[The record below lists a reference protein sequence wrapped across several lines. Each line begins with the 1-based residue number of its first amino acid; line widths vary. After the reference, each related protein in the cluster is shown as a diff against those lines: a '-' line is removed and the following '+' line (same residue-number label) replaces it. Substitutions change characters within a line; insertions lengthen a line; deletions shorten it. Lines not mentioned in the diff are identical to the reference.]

1 MTKIAGDYIADYL
14 RQTED
19 VFSVDDFH
27 LFLKQNGI
35 KLSKSDAEDILRS
48 SDFVFSLVDKKFVT
62 RAGAF
67 TGRWFSFKPT
77 KEEVEKGYFLLGH
90 RCMPFINME
99 VSPDSITVFAKS
111 GLVKSKPV
119 KFSMNVAMD
128 VFALYG
134 EGYVIPYIL
143 NDKGND
149 EISIASVQY
158 SLPTD
163 VKLTAWP
170 LSKLCRE
177 DQTFS
182 YGDRVLCRV
191 IDWDACVVEMEV
203 LPNLQKEF
211 IVSEDT
217 IEREEWYSIFEDG
230 LLSSFDR
237 HGPTTSIEEQ
247 LAFLFLENQE
257 QLCTRSCG
265 SAEEFLT
272 HTNKIDFE
280 PYGVETRIWKAG
292 EMVPY
297 IGKWNKNPEV
307 DDLIMSEIAM
317 TFTPQVVDAYLENY
331 IYETEKG
338 KNPGKLEDLV
348 EKMFPQMIRMSSAER
363 KLVLLNM
370 DKRHDILKRNY
381 NRFSDYSVAELRKRS
396 LDLFTQVSTLLCS
409 LGCSGISAEEFPQ
422 QELVIMTQLYSH
434 VVRLLEEFEN
444 VFMRSQFPTDDV
456 MLSLE
461 GMEET
466 FDEVSV
472 ILRNALESNRYKG
485 YEIVK

>member
-1 MTKIAGDYIADYL
+1 MVKQLAGELIANYL
-14 RQTED
+14 RQTEE
-19 VFSVDDFH
+19 VFSVNDFY
-27 LFLKQNGI
+27 LYLKQNGI

-48 SDFVFSLVDKKFVT
+48 SDYIFPLIDKKYVT

-77 KEEVEKGYFLLGH
+77 KEEVDKGYFILGH
-90 RCMPFINME
+90 RCIPFVNSEI
-99 VSPDSITVFAKS
+99 SPDSITVFSHS
-111 GLVKSKPV
+111 GVLPSNPV
-119 KFSMNVAMD
+119 RFSMNVAMD

-143 NDKGND
+143 NDKAND

-158 SLPTD
+158 NLPTD

-170 LSKLCRE
+170 IAKIPGGE
-177 DQTFS
+177 NFKF
-182 YGDRVLCRV
+182 GDRILCRV
-191 IDWDACVVEMEV
+191 IDWDADVIEVEII
-203 LPNLQKEF
+203 PNLQKDF
-211 IVSEDT
+211 IVSEDN
-217 IEREEWYSIFEDG
+217 IEREEWYSVFENG

-237 HGPTTSIEEQ
+237 HGPTGSIEEQ
-247 LAFLFLENQE
+247 LSFLFLENQE

-265 SAEEFLT
+265 SAEEFLA

-292 EMVPY
+292 ETVPY
-297 IGKWNKNPEV
+297 IGKWNKV
-307 DDLIMSEIAM
+307 AGFDDVIMSDVAM

-338 KNPGKLEDLV
+338 RNPGKIEDLI
-348 EKMFPQMIRMSSAER
+348 EKMFPQLMRMSPSER

-370 DKRHDILKRNY
+370 EKRHDILKKNY
-381 NRFSDYSVAELRKRS
+381 NQFSDYSVADLRKRS
-396 LDLFTQVSTLLCS
+396 LDLFTEVSTLLCAI
-409 LGCSGISAEEFPQ
+409 GCSGVSAEEFPQ
-422 QELVIMTQLYSH
+422 QELVILTQLYSH

-444 VFMRSQFPTDDV
+444 VCIRSQFPTEDV
-456 MLSLE
+456 TLSLE

-466 FDEVSV
+466 FEEVRVVLKNS
-472 ILRNALESNRYKG
+472 LESNRYKG